1 MNSCETNKLTI
12 SKLKMLTQA
21 DIAEILNCNKDN
33 VTMLR
38 EVGVLRAIKTGRS
51 YMYSQRELE
60 RFMEEYVG
68 LDVSNRENAIRSLAY
83 VESQKE
89 LKGIQEAI

>member
-1 MNSCETNKLTI
+1 
-12 SKLKMLTQA
+12 MLTQA

-38 EVGVLRAIKTGRS
+38 EVGVLRAIKTGRN

-68 LDVSNRENAIRSLAY
+68 LDVSNRENAIRSLVY